1 MVFAILLSL
10 LWITSDSQLYMYPL
24 RTNVE
29 NWLFWTSKV
38 ANTTSR
44 AFSEELEIN
53 TSTVGKTRE
62 APINKTINQ
71 QQFFLRLWND
81 WIICCSVLIYQS
93 FLLFIYFYYLYSLYS
108 TVIHVSLQRR
118 IWGYIET
125 TFYGLDK

>member
-81 WIICCSVLIYQS
+81 WIICCSILIYQS